1 MVSNCRYG
9 IDRVTDTDPPSL
21 SSSSVPTPSKGSH
34 FSDFWDGF
42 SIYASSPASYDDFR
56 RGGVRVALS
65 EVLFMI
71 NCEPCDLAVLGDE
84 GESGLLLCVCVD
96 GLVVPLLSE
105 LVGDLEG
112 GGLAIG
118 DFGGAK
124 DGSGE
129 VLSRFKGDG
138 TGLEKFVAE
147 PVAISGRRRR

>member
-1 MVSNCRYG
+1 MSNCRYG
-9 IDRVTDTDPPSL
+9 IDRVTDTDPPSFPP
-21 SSSSVPTPSKGSH
+21 SSVPTLSKGSE

-56 RGGVRVALS
+56 VGVRVALS
-65 EVLFMI
+65 EVMFI
-71 NCEPCDLAVLGDE
+71 ANCEPCDLEVLGNEE
-84 GESGLLLCVCVD
+84 GSGLLLCVCVD

-105 LVGDLEG
+105 LMGDLEG

-118 DFGGAK
+118 DFGGAT

-138 TGLEKFVAE
+138 TGLEKFVAA
-147 PVAISGRRRR
+147 PVAIAGRRRR